1 MPWQPWLGAV
11 PGRGG
16 TSFRVWAPR
25 TSSLEVKIV
34 DGPTARLRAD
44 GEGYYAATLE
54 GVRPG
59 ARYVYRF
66 PDGRERPDPASLL
79 QPEGVHGPSEV
90 VDLAALAPRSRG
102 VRRTRGA
109 RAPGR
114 GGSRP
119 GIVRLPRRRLQP
131 LRTRGELPGRVRA
144 LPHLA
149 PPHALGRR
157 GELRRPRLGP
167 GAAFRDRERLALGGE
182 RGRRIRRAAAGR
194 RARHRGRFAGPY
206 PDRAERRRAAR
217 GARDRTRDPRDRGE
231 RSERGAPGRASRPG
245 RVRARGGLGGRLPP
259 RAARRAHRR
268 VVRVLRGLRAA
279 GGRAARRAGLRAAL
293 G

>member
-90 VDLAALAPRSRG
+90 MDLAALAPR
-102 VRRTRGA
+102 TPA
-109 RAPGR
+109 
-114 GGSRP
+114 
-119 GIVRLPRRRLQP
+119 
-131 LRTRGELPGRVRA
+131 
-144 LPHLA
+144 
-149 PPHALGRR
+149 
-157 GELRRPRLGP
+157 PRLGLTQLV
-167 GAAFRDRERLALGGE
+167 FSEIHLGTFT
-182 RGRRIRRAAAGR
+182 AAGT
-194 RARHRGRFAGPY
+194 A
-206 PDRAERRRAAR
+206 D
-217 GARDRTRDPRDRGE
+217 
-231 RSERGAPGRASRPG
+231 
-245 RVRARGGLGGRLPP
+245 
-259 RAARRAHRR
+259 
-268 VVRVLRGLRAA
+268 AA
-279 GGRAARRAGLRAAL
+279 GSMLPLLADAGFTAVE
-293 G
+293 

>member
-66 PDGRERPDPASLL
+66 PDGSERPDPASLL

-90 VDLAALAPRSRG
+90 VDLPKVAPR
-102 VRRTRGA
+102 
-109 RAPGR
+109 
-114 GGSRP
+114 RP
-119 GIVRLPRRRLQP
+119 GPNTPLERLVFSELHLGTFTPEGTAEAAARHL
-131 LRTRGELPGRVRA
+131 GELTEAGYTA
-144 LPHLA
+144 I
-149 PPHALGRR
+149 
-157 GELRRPRLGP
+157 ELMP
-167 GAAFRDRERLALGGE
+167 
-182 RGRRIRRAAAGR
+182 I
-194 RARHRGRFAGPY
+194 
-206 PDRAERRRAAR
+206 
-217 GARDRTRDPRDRGE
+217 
-231 RSERGAPGRASRPG
+231 
-245 RVRARGGLGGRLPP
+245 
-259 RAARRAHRR
+259 
-268 VVRVLRGLRAA
+268 
-279 GGRAARRAGLRAAL
+279 
-293 G
+293 